1 MKIRPPL
8 FCLPFLCIIF
18 FFLLSCNP
26 SQKTAQA
33 DILREHIDTTIVP
46 GNDFFDYANG
56 NWFKHNPIPPTESSW
71 GIGHLVQNEINDRL
85 RKINEDAAST
95 QNKPGSAMQKIGDFW
110 RSGMDSTKI
119 DKLGISPLLPELQK
133 IQQIKDIPSLL
144 NEIASLNII
153 GVETGFSAYVAQDD
167 KNSAKMI
174 LRLDQGGLGLPNR
187 DFYLKPDTA
196 MQHIR
201 SEYITHICKTL
212 VFTGDDSALANKES
226 QEVMQLETN
235 LAKASRSLADL
246 RDPYA
251 NYHKMAVQKMDQI
264 TPLIHWNDFL
274 QEMDIHSLDSVVV
287 GQPEFYQAL
296 NKLLTVAPI
305 DTWKSYLKYHL
316 ITSFASALS
325 SHIDNE
331 NFHFYGTV
339 LNGQLEQQPRWKRVL
354 RMEQH
359 VMGELLGQLFVKNY
373 FPEKT
378 KERYTQLVD
387 AMMAAF
393 KTHIEELDWL
403 SDSTKKYALFKLSKI
418 TKKVGYPDKWK
429 DFSSLQISPD
439 SLVAN
444 LMHGNEWWY
453 QFNINKLG
461 KPVDR
466 SEWDMTPQTYNAYY
480 NPSNN
485 EIVLPAAIFTVPG
498 VPDSLLDDAIIYGYA
513 GASTIG
519 HELTHGFDDQGRL
532 YDSKG
537 NLHNWWS
544 KEDAAK
550 FNQRT
555 SLLVK
560 QFDSYVPVDSF
571 HINGQATLGENLAD
585 LGGLVIGITAF
596 QKTKEYQEGK
606 SIAGLTPMQRYF
618 LGYALGWMIETRKQ
632 RLLSQVLSDVH
643 SPAKY
648 RVIGPV
654 SDIPQFYQAF
664 NVTPKDS
671 MWRPDSLRVKVW

>member
-1 MKIRPPL
+1 
-8 FCLPFLCIIF
+8 
-18 FFLLSCNP
+18 
-26 SQKTAQA
+26 
-33 DILREHIDTTIVP
+33 EHIDSTIIP

-71 GIGHLVQNEINDRL
+71 GIGHLVQNEINDQL
-85 RKINEDAAST
+85 RKINEDAASNVN
-95 QNKPGSAMQKIGDFW
+95 NKQGSTMQKIGDFW

-119 DKLGISPLLPELQK
+119 EKLGISPLQPELQK
-133 IQQIKDIPSLL
+133 IHQIKDIPSLL
-144 NEIASLNII
+144 NEIAYLKTI
-153 GVETGFSAYVAQDD
+153 GVETTFDSYVAQDD
-167 KNSAKMI
+167 KNSAKMVF
-174 LRLDQGGLGLPNR
+174 RLDQGGIGLPNR
-187 DFYLKPDTA
+187 DFYLKPDPS
-196 MQHIR
+196 MQKIR
-201 SEYITHICKTL
+201 SEYASHIAKMLTL
-212 VFTGDDSALANKES
+212 TGDDSVYANKES
-226 QEVMQLETN
+226 QNVMQLETS
-235 LAKASRSLADL
+235 LARVSRSLADL
-246 RDPYA
+246 RDPYS
-251 NYHKMAVQKMDQI
+251 NYHKMTLNKMDQL
-264 TPLIHWNDFL
+264 TPYIQWNDFI
-274 QEMDIHSLDSVVV
+274 QQMDIHSIDSVVV

-296 NKLLTVAPI
+296 NKLLKSTPL

-325 SHIDNE
+325 SNIDNE
-331 NFHFYGTV
+331 NFHFYGTI
-339 LNGQLEQQPRWKRVL
+339 LSGQLEQQPRWKRVL
-354 RMEQH
+354 RMEQR

-378 KERYTQLVD
+378 KERYSQLVD
-387 AMMAAF
+387 RMMAAF
-393 KTHIEELDWL
+393 KTHIEDLDWM
-403 SDSTKKYALFKLSKI
+403 SDSTKKYALYKLSKI

-429 DFSSLQISPD
+429 DFSSLRISPD

-453 QFNINKLG
+453 QYNINKLG

-532 YDSKG
+532 YDAEG
-537 NLHNWWS
+537 NLHNWWT
-544 KEDAAK
+544 KEDAKK
-550 FNQRT
+550 FDQRT
-555 SLLVK
+555 ALLVK
-560 QFDSYVPVDSF
+560 QFNSYIPVDSF

-596 QKTKEYQEGK
+596 QKTKEYKEGK
-606 SIAGLTPMQRYF
+606 SINGFTPMQRYF
-618 LGYALGWMIETRKQ
+618 LGYALGWLIETRKQ
-632 RLLSQVLSDVH
+632 SLLRQVLSDVH

-648 RVIGPV
+648 RVNGPMT
-654 SDIPQFYQAF
+654 DIPQFHKAF
-664 NVTPKDS
+664 NVKPGNAL
-671 MWRPDSLRVKVW
+671 WRPDSLRVKVW

>member
-1 MKIRPPL
+1 MKIRPSL
-8 FCLPFLCIIF
+8 FCLPFLCIII

-85 RKINEDAAST
+85 RKINEGAANT

-153 GVETGFSAYVAQDD
+153 GVETGFSAYAAQDD

-196 MQHIR
+196 MQNVR
-201 SEYITHICKTL
+201 SEYITHIRKML

-226 QEVMQLETN
+226 REVMQLETN
-235 LAKASRSLADL
+235 LAKAFRSLADL

-305 DTWKSYLKYHL
+305 HTWKSYLKYHL

-325 SHIDNE
+325 SNIDHE

-339 LNGQLEQQPRWKRVL
+339 LTGQLEQQPRWKRVL

-373 FPEKT
+373 FSEKT
-378 KERYTQLVD
+378 KVRYTQLVD
-387 AMMAAF
+387 AMMVAF

-498 VPDSLLDDAIIYGYA
+498 IPDSLLDDAIIYGYA

-532 YDSKG
+532 YDANG

-544 KEDAAK
+544 KEDADK
-550 FNQRT
+550 FKKRT
-555 SLLVK
+555 ALLVK
-560 QFDSYVPVDSF
+560 QFDNYVPVDSF

-596 QKTKEYQEGK
+596 QRTKEYREGK
-606 SIAGLTPMQRYF
+606 AIAGFTPMQRYF
-618 LGYALGWMIETRKQ
+618 LGYALGWLIETRRQ
-632 RLLSQVLSDVH
+632 NLLKQVLSDVH

-648 RVIGPV
+648 RVNGPV

-664 NVTPKDS
+664 NVKPCDAL
-671 MWRPDSLRVKVW
+671 WRPDSLRVKVW